1 MCNLDSRLPSIAEG
15 GQLNSFNSLQK
26 NAQENGHKPLLSL
39 FTKKPAVKFVYPKPV
54 FIQMKHGSASSYA
67 PAANQVN
74 TAQEALPDA
83 EYDCAPSPVISQRQR
98 RKKKARKNLQF
109 SETSS
114 SGSSLPSQES
124 CNSTDGARPSS
135 ALLCE
140 PNDGLLPE
148 NSPELKQSTLVGF
161 TKFPDIDEE
170 SKGDNVSALDKCTF
184 NTRGRQILV
193 SEGARRSKALF
204 LDAGNESTG
213 SNQANLRESSEAAA
227 CTPNSNINNATKA
240 RVQSGN
246 LSDIHDKSREKNQEV
261 GLNSKLTPCASGSM
275 GGFRT
280 DVSQGRLD
288 DCCDKVA
295 PNEALHAA
303 IPSPIIPL
311 PTRATIGFSTASG
324 KNVAISTKALDRA
337 QKIFD
342 DCDKYEEAPTC
353 QSVKT
358 NPNSSV
364 GAKTVTKTVG
374 LSTASGKGVATSAG
388 SAARAKQIFEDF
400 QSESGPNEKYIKSLP
415 TKASAESTG
424 VGFSTAS
431 GKGVAISAKSLTR
444 AKKIFEECQSESEP
458 NQNHSNVAPAS
469 TSTSAGCTG
478 FGPANGQ
485 RIPSTE
491 SLKRTKKIFE
501 GYQSEFD
508 QEKPSSVCSSFS
520 VLTSTR
526 DNGAAGFST
535 ASGKGVAISAKSMAR
550 AKQIFEDCQT
560 ENFQEENDTP
570 ERPPATCTVRSS
582 GPAGFSTASGKGV
595 SVSAEAL
602 ARARQIYEN
611 CQKESVQEID
621 HKSQAAATAVRT
633 EGFAGF
639 STASGKNVAISSQAL
654 ARAQNKFVEE
664 SIDQT
669 KDPRTQVSSS
679 SFKQTPTSVKVD
691 EDVGHRKRKKEE
703 DSDSDR
709 SPSPVLGKK
718 KRNDSPL
725 TANSHESG
733 LTQTQLFMLE
743 GDPTDVAQEI
753 LTIRRRA
760 RQIQLS
766 LIEAKRNRRVHVVA
780 NPGPL
785 YRIKNDPSV
794 KRKSLSQFASTLL
807 GKASLSP
814 CYLRIN

>member
-1 MCNLDSRLPSIAEG
+1 
-15 GQLNSFNSLQK
+15 
-26 NAQENGHKPLLSL
+26 
-39 FTKKPAVKFVYPKPV
+39 
-54 FIQMKHGSASSYA
+54 
-67 PAANQVN
+67 
-74 TAQEALPDA
+74 
-83 EYDCAPSPVISQRQR
+83 
-98 RKKKARKNLQF
+98 
-109 SETSS
+109 
-114 SGSSLPSQES
+114 
-124 CNSTDGARPSS
+124 
-135 ALLCE
+135 
-140 PNDGLLPE
+140 
-148 NSPELKQSTLVGF
+148 
-161 TKFPDIDEE
+161 
-170 SKGDNVSALDKCTF
+170 
-184 NTRGRQILV
+184 
-193 SEGARRSKALF
+193 
-204 LDAGNESTG
+204 
-213 SNQANLRESSEAAA
+213 
-227 CTPNSNINNATKA
+227 
-240 RVQSGN
+240 
-246 LSDIHDKSREKNQEV
+246 
-261 GLNSKLTPCASGSM
+261 M

-280 DVSQGRLD
+280 DVSQRRLD
-288 DCCDKVA
+288 DCCDLVA
-295 PNEALHAA
+295 PNEAPHA
-303 IPSPIIPL
+303 IPSLIIPV

-374 LSTASGKGVATSAG
+374 LSTATGKGVATSAG
-388 SAARAKQIFEDF
+388 SAARAKQIFEGC
-400 QSESGPNEKYIKSLP
+400 QSESGPNEKHIKSLP
-415 TKASAESTG
+415 TKASVESTG

-444 AKKIFEECQSESEP
+444 AKKIFEECQSESE
-458 NQNHSNVAPAS
+458 QNKIHSNMAPAS
-469 TSTSAGCTG
+469 TSTSDGCTG

-485 RIPSTE
+485 RFPSAE
-491 SLKRTKKIFE
+491 SLKRTKEIFE

-508 QEKPSSVCSSFS
+508 QEEPSSVCSSLS

-560 ENFQEENDTP
+560 ENFQEEIDTP
-570 ERPPATCTVRSS
+570 KRPPATSTVRSS

-639 STASGKNVAISSQAL
+639 STASGKNVAFSSQAL
-654 ARAQNKFVEE
+654 ARAQNIFVEE

-669 KDPRTQVSSS
+669 KERTQVSSS

-703 DSDSDR
+703 ESDSDR

-725 TANSHESG
+725 TANSNELG

-743 GDPTDVAQEI
+743 DPTDVAQEI